1 MIVVPVDYPGQGDC
15 LNIVSVSLKVKISNE
30 PPKIGLSSEIAR
42 DGAHGILDSRPVFF
56 YIIQPVSVKLLEFRL
71 LEVL

>member
-15 LNIVSVSLKVKISNE
+15 INIVSVSLKVKISKR
-30 PPKIGLSSEIAR
+30 PLKIGLSSENAR
-42 DGAHGILDSRPVFF
+42 DRSFCILDSRPVFF
-56 YIIQPVSVKLLEFRL
+56 YIIQPVSVKLPEFRL